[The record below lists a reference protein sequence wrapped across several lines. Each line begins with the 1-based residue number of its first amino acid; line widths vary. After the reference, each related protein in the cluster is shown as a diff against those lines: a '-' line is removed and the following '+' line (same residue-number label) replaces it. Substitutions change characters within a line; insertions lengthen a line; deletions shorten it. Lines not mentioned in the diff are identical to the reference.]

1 MNNTMIL
8 NDGTAL
14 EFIAGASLTDLKI
27 QTADHDGMLAVWKL
41 MTEDNLSSVQFLNA
55 DGLVVGNYKDLL
67 LVSETSVVNSDGTI
81 TTSYQFREK
90 TDEEKRL
97 DALEEGQE
105 VQDGAIA
112 DLGAVA
118 SVLAEAVEMEGA

>member
-118 SVLAEAVEMEGA
+118 SVLAEAVEMEDA